1 MRHLLLS
8 ISLFLLPLFTTAAQA
23 QVSISINVDN
33 YPTLVQVPGY
43 PVYYDPQL
51 NSNYF
56 FYDGLYWVYAGDTW
70 YASTWY
76 NGPWQ
81 IVVPESVP
89 LFVLRVPVR
98 YYRQPPVYFRGW
110 QADAPPRWG
119 DHWGQGWEAH
129 RAGWDRWDR
138 QAVPPP
144 APLPVYQRQYAG
156 ARYPRAP
163 EQQQAIRA
171 ESYHYQPREAVTQ
184 QHYQQVPKTAE
195 SQGAVRPPPAPQHT
209 QSPPSQRADVH
220 PSASAPAPQHPQ
232 APPPQQPAEVRPP
245 PPASTPQ
252 HSAAPPQQPA
262 EVRPPAPASA
272 PPHAAAPPPQQ
283 RAEVRP
289 PAPASAPPHA
299 AAPPHEQAAQSP
311 SRPPPSAP
319 QQHENKA
326 PPPEKPQ
333 EK

>member
-1 MRHLLLS
+1 
-8 ISLFLLPLFTTAAQA
+8 
-23 QVSISINVDN
+23 
-33 YPTLVQVPGY
+33 
-43 PVYYDPQL
+43 
-51 NSNYF
+51 
-56 FYDGLYWVYAGDTW
+56 
-70 YASTWY
+70 
-76 NGPWQ
+76 
-81 IVVPESVP
+81 VP
-89 LFVLRVPVR
+89 LFVLRIPVR

-138 QAVPPP
+138 EAVPPP

-195 SQGAVRPPPAPQHT
+195 SQAAVRPPPAPQHT
-209 QSPPSQRADVH
+209 QSPPSQPADVH
-220 PSASAPAPQHPQ
+220 PSAPAPQHPQ

-252 HSAAPPQQPA
+252 HS
-262 EVRPPAPASA
+262 
-272 PPHAAAPPPQQ
+272 APPPQQ

-311 SRPPPSAP
+311 SRPPASAP

-326 PPPEKPQ
+326 PPPEKQQ
-333 EK
+333 ER

>member
-1 MRHLLLS
+1 LL
-8 ISLFLLPLFTTAAQA
+8 LLPLFPAAAQA
-23 QVSISINVDN
+23 QVSISITVDT

-81 IVVPESVP
+81 MVGPESVP

-119 DHWGQGWEAH
+119 EHWGQGWEAH

-184 QHYQQVPKTAE
+184 QHYQQVPKTAD
-195 SQGAVRPPPAPQHT
+195 SQAAARPPPAPQHT
-209 QSPPSQRADVH
+209 QSPPPQQRADVH
-220 PSASAPAPQHPQ
+220 PSAPPPQHPQ
-232 APPPQQPAEVRPP
+232 APPPHQPAEVRPP

-252 HSAAPPQQPA
+252 H
-262 EVRPPAPASA
+262 V
-272 PPHAAAPPPQQ
+272 APPPQQ

-289 PAPASAPPHA
+289 PAPASVAPHA
-299 AAPPHEQAAQSP
+299 APPPHEQAAQSP
-311 SRPPPSAP
+311 SRPPASAP
-319 QQHENKA
+319 EQHENKA
-326 PPPEKPQ
+326 PPPQKSQ
-333 EK
+333 EKQGEQHGQESK

>member
-1 MRHLLLS
+1 MRHLRLS
-8 ISLFLLPLFTTAAQA
+8 ISLLLLPLFPAAALA
-23 QVSISINVDN
+23 QVSISINVDT

-70 YASTWY
+70 YASSWY

-81 IVVPESVP
+81 IVGPESVP

-119 DHWGQGWEAH
+119 EHWGQGWEAH
-129 RAGWDRWDR
+129 RAGWDHWDR

-184 QHYQQVPKTAE
+184 QHYQQAPKPAD
-195 SQGAVRPPPAPQHT
+195 SQGAARPPAAPQHT
-209 QSPPSQRADVH
+209 Q
-220 PSASAPAPQHPQ
+220 
-232 APPPQQPAEVRPP
+232 APPPHQQAAQPP
-245 PPASTPQ
+245 PPASAPQ
-252 HSAAPPQQPA
+252 HVAPPPHQQA
-262 EVRPPAPASA
+262 AQPPSPASA
-272 PPHAAAPPPQQ
+272 PQHVAPPPHQ
-283 RAEVRP
+283 
-289 PAPASAPPHA
+289 
-299 AAPPHEQAAQSP
+299 QAAQ
-311 SRPPPSAP
+311 PPAHPPATEPASAP

-326 PPPEKPQ
+326 PPPQRSEEKQGEQHGQ
-333 EK
+333 ESK

>member
-8 ISLFLLPLFTTAAQA
+8 ISLLLLPLFPAAAQA
-23 QVSISINVDN
+23 QVSISINVDT

-56 FYDGLYWVYAGDTW
+56 FYDGLYWVYARDTW
-70 YASTWY
+70 YASSWY

-81 IVVPESVP
+81 MVGPESVP

-119 DHWGQGWEAH
+119 EHWGHGWEAH

-184 QHYQQVPKTAE
+184 QHYQQAPKPAD
-195 SQGAVRPPPAPQHT
+195 SQAATRPPPAPASAPQHAAPPPHQQAA
-209 QSPPSQRADVH
+209 QSP
-220 PSASAPAPQHPQ
+220 APAPQHPQ
-232 APPPQQPAEVRPP
+232 APPPQQR
-245 PPASTPQ
+245 T
-252 HSAAPPQQPA
+252 
-262 EVRPPAPASA
+262 EVRPPAPAST
-272 PPHAAAPPPQQ
+272 PQHAAPPPHQ
-283 RAEVRP
+283 
-289 PAPASAPPHA
+289 
-299 AAPPHEQAAQSP
+299 QAAQP
-311 SRPPPSAP
+311 QAHPPAAQPASAP

-326 PPPEKPQ
+326 PPPQKSEEKKGEQHGQ
-333 EK
+333 ESK

>member
-8 ISLFLLPLFTTAAQA
+8 ISLLFLPLFPAAAQA
-23 QVSISINVDN
+23 QVSISINVDT

-70 YASTWY
+70 YASSWY

-81 IVVPESVP
+81 TTGPESVP

-110 QADAPPRWG
+110 QTDAPPRWG
-119 DHWGQGWEAH
+119 EHWGQGWEAH

-144 APLPVYQRQYAG
+144 APLPVYQRQYEG

-163 EQQQAIRA
+163 EQQQAIRT

-184 QHYQQVPKTAE
+184 QHYQQEPKKPAD
-195 SQGAVRPPPAPQHT
+195 SQAAARPPSPQHTQAPPPQQRADVHPPAPAPQHT
-209 QSPPSQRADVH
+209 Q
-220 PSASAPAPQHPQ
+220 
-232 APPPQQPAEVRPP
+232 
-245 PPASTPQ
+245 
-252 HSAAPPQQPA
+252 
-262 EVRPPAPASA
+262 
-272 PPHAAAPPPQQ
+272 APPPQQ

-289 PAPASAPPHA
+289 PTAA
-299 AAPPHEQAAQSP
+299 AAPQHAAPPPEQRAEV
-311 SRPPPSAP
+311 RPPAPAPQHAAPPPEQRAEARPPQPAPQPPSHPPASAP
-319 QQHENKA
+319 QQHETKA
-326 PPPEKPQ
+326 PPPQ
-333 EK
+333 EKQGEQHGQESK